1 MDGAAAVVAIHVA
14 MRSCMA
20 LLLHRFLM
28 VLLSNVVVMLIT
40 QAQLHGVAEI
50 EMQACGFGLL
60 SCCDTACYAC
70 HHYHLY

>member
-14 MRSCMA
+14 MRFRMA

-50 EMQACGFGLL
+50 EMQACGFSLL
-60 SCCDTACYAC
+60 SCYYTACYAC

>member
-1 MDGAAAVVAIHVA
+1 MHHAAAGVPVHVA
-14 MRSCMA
+14 MRFRMA

-40 QAQLHGVAEI
+40 QAQLHRVAEI
-50 EMQACGFGLL
+50 EMQACGFSLL
-60 SCCDTACYAC
+60 SCYYTACYAC

>member
-1 MDGAAAVVAIHVA
+1 
-14 MRSCMA
+14 
-20 LLLHRFLM
+20 M